1 MWCFLLFWQFF
12 HGAQGWEF
20 TVKGQCR
27 IHRVQDGI
35 FLVDAANQ
43 RPVAAGEV
51 EIREGDR
58 LWRVKTDTK
67 GRIPVNGPGLLG
79 LTHPGSELYEPC
91 AAVTLIPVAGERLNQ
106 FTWKWLGLVAGLG
119 LILIALFPVVRTRWR
134 RFGKAKKEEPPGEA
148 PEVEFN
154 PPASRTFV
162 PWRKAGFHGQVQVWE
177 SGLPLAGVE
186 ISYLEHSAPGK
197 TETDGDGRFFLPS
210 SAVEIRFARDGYHTV
225 GVPRPRG
232 QILVRMM
239 SLPVRALWLL
249 RQICRN
255 YDRQRYA
262 KLSPRQA
269 LSARIPPPEV
279 IGRLER
285 LAYAGEMPEPG
296 EIERMEAALTPE
308 SEEPT

>member
-1 MWCFLLFWQFF
+1 VVLVP
-12 HGAQGWEF
+12 AS
-20 TVKGQCR
+20 TVR
-27 IHRVQDGI
+27 M
-35 FLVDAANQ
+35 
-43 RPVAAGEV
+43 
-51 EIREGDR
+51 DR
-58 LWRVKTDTK
+58 FSWR
-67 GRIPVNGPGLLG
+67 
-79 LTHPGSELYEPC
+79 
-91 AAVTLIPVAGERLNQ
+91 
-106 FTWKWLGLVAGLG
+106 WLGLAAGLG
-119 LILIALFPVVRTRWR
+119 LILIALFPVARTRWR
-134 RFGKAKKEEPPGEA
+134 RLGKAKKEEPPLEA

-186 ISYLEHSAPGK
+186 IRFLEHSEPKK
-197 TETDGDGRFFLPS
+197 TETDADGRFFLPS
-210 SAVEIRFARDGYHTV
+210 SAVEIRLEREGYHPV
-225 GVPRPRG
+225 NVPRPRG
-232 QILVRMM
+232 QILIRMM

-285 LAYAGEMPEPG
+285 LAYAGEKPEDG

-308 SEEPT
+308 SEELT